1 MTSASEH
8 YAALKEYALSFD
20 FEQGV
25 QPLSSWQWPAVRSAQ
40 KLPLYSEG

>member
-1 MTSASEH
+1 MAVAAR

-25 QPLSSWQWPAVRSAQ
+25 QPLSSWHWPAVRLRRGERARRS
-40 KLPLYSEG
+40 KG